1 MARKLLLLV
10 NPISGKNRV
19 KTDLMGILRIFS
31 DADFVTTVHVT
42 RRSGDATE
50 RVVESGK
57 EYDVIVACGGDG
69 TLNEVVTGALRIRY
83 EGALGFLPAGTTN
96 DFANSLGIPK
106 GLLKA
111 AQLIADGEARELD
124 FGAFN
129 HLRYFI
135 YIAAF
140 GAFTEVSYSTDQ
152 KMKNIFGHAAYVSE
166 AIARLV
172 DLRKYHVKVNCD
184 GVLYEDDFLFGAA
197 ANSLSLGGVMKLK
210 NDQVDMTDGYHE
222 VILIRNPKTAA
233 EFAQLS
239 TELLS
244 GNFENKSILL
254 FRGKKITFECD
265 EEIPWCVD
273 GEFAGNFYQAEVQ
286 NLHNRLRIYFPT
298 KEQETQKTQ
307 LLS

>member
-1 MARKLLLLV
+1 MSRKLLLLV
-10 NPISGKNRV
+10 NPVSGTNRV
-19 KTDLMGILRIFS
+19 KTDLFGILKIFS

-50 RVVESGK
+50 RVIESGK
-57 EYDVIVACGGDG
+57 DYDVIVACGGDG

-83 EGALGFLPAGTTN
+83 EGALGFLPSGTTN
-96 DFANSLGIPK
+96 DFANSLGLPK

-111 AQLIADGEARELD
+111 AELIAEGKARDLD
-124 FGAFN
+124 FATFN
-129 HLRYFI
+129 RLRYFI
-135 YIAAF
+135 YVAAF
-140 GAFTEVSYSTDQ
+140 GAFTQVSYSTDQ
-152 KMKNIFGHAAYVSE
+152 KLKNVFGHAAYVSE
-166 AIARLV
+166 AIAHLR

-210 NDQVDMTDGYHE
+210 PDQVDMTDGYHE
-222 VILIRNPKTAA
+222 VLLIRNPKTAA

-254 FRGKKITFECD
+254 FRGQKITFECE

-273 GEFAGNFYQAEVQ
+273 GEFAGKFDHAEIH
-286 NLHNRLRIYFPT
+286 NLHNRLRIYCP
-298 KEQETQKTQ
+298 
-307 LLS
+307 